1 MTNTSERSTLGFAK
15 SRHATTATL
24 MLAVLLVLSAVSPS
38 YSAAQQPTN
47 PASGCTPSGTR
58 FDLEPLVNAFFIGSH
73 PFQTQASESVAL
85 MLGRGGSGD
94 DLVIG
99 TALDARTFGQQFNQ
113 SYSDAYYVGRDN
125 DKCEADFEG
134 LIPFSTGGIAPLVVA
149 DPAHDAFFIATA
161 QQFPVVGIG
170 IAKSDAATLLNPSS
184 CPNGTQSNPGACWP
198 IDVLANATPAALLVG
213 NPAIAVDQR
222 KTGTGSGDVYVAA
235 SQESPGPLNQITL
248 SACARLNLECS
259 QSIIISG
266 TDTNTEYSTVQ
277 VRPDGGITVSY
288 ASASNCDYVCSEIQF
303 KFVTCTPAGAPNP
316 PTCNAPVLVKT
327 ESNRTGAG
335 VGDSLVA
342 QSLFPRHV
350 HRLESDGKTVTT
362 FLVYDRCGVPLDGLV
377 CSQSRVVYTDSTD
390 NGKTWSALQT
400 VGAAAGQ
407 QFLGNLALD
416 ASTGTVNFAY
426 YSAQNDSRY
435 KIESQVFLAQIAPGQ
450 TSVGTPHQITDALF
464 YGSID
469 LFDRPSIGVAAGGT
483 GKAGQSHVYIHF
495 TGSTTKGTFNGHAFP
510 IIHNILTRFEY

>member
-1 MTNTSERSTLGFAK
+1 MKTRKVVVKAQSSKGPA
-15 SRHATTATL
+15 
-24 MLAVLLVLSAVSPS
+24 LAVVLTLTMAAFLPIQAHGASACAP
-38 YSAAQQPTN
+38 N
-47 PASGCTPSGTR
+47 GNR

-94 DLVIG
+94 DLVVG
-99 TALDARTFGQQFNQ
+99 TALDARTFGEQFDQ
-113 SYSDAYYVGRDN
+113 SYSDAYYVARDN

-149 DPAHDAFFIATA
+149 DPAHDAFYIASIESSDA
-161 QQFPVVGIG
+161 GFGIAV
-170 IAKSDAATLLNPSS
+170 AKSDAATLLNANS
-184 CPNGTQSNPGACWP
+184 CPNGTQTNPGLCWP
-198 IDVLANATPAALLVG
+198 INGLANQTANALLLE
-213 NPAIAVDQR
+213 NTSIAVDQR
-222 KTGTGSGDVYVAA
+222 KTGTGSGDVYVTA
-235 SQESPGPLNQITL
+235 SQESEGPLNQIIL
-248 SACARLNLECS
+248 SACTSSNLACS
-259 QSIIISG
+259 PAIVISG
-266 TDTNTEYSTVQ
+266 ADTNTEYSTVQ
-277 VRPDGGITVSY
+277 VRPDGGITISY
-288 ASASNCDYVCSEIQF
+288 ASASNCDFVCSEIQF

-316 PTCNAPVLVKT
+316 PNCNAPVLINT

-335 VGDSLVA
+335 AGDSPVV
-342 QSLFPRHV
+342 QSLFARHI

-377 CSQSRVVYTDSTD
+377 CPQSQVVYTDSTD

-400 VGAAAGQ
+400 VGAVAGQ

-426 YSAQNDSRY
+426 YSTQNDSRY

-450 TSVGTPHQITDALF
+450 TSVGTPHQITNALF

-495 TGSTTKGTFNGHAFP
+495 TGSTTKGIFNGQAFP
-510 IIHNILTRFEY
+510 IIHNVLTRFEY